1 MKLNRLFL
9 LFVVSLLIGHGSLLV
24 NTTSGGSDEYTIAV
38 LTHLNFND
46 SLDSLFLHTP
56 GSSYSYSIENIE
68 SIELSGEL
76 SVTDFEK
83 LTSFS
88 LKQNYPNPF
97 NPATTI
103 QFEISERGKTR
114 VDIFNLKG
122 QLVNTLI
129 NKHLDVG
136 RHRIK
141 WDGQTAGGS
150 QAGSGLYFYRVAIN
164 DKQQTKQMI
173 MLK

>member
-1 MKLNRLFL
+1 MKGQ
-9 LFVVSLLIGHGSLLV
+9 SAWLV
-24 NTTSGGSDEYTIAV
+24 HSMIRVRN
-38 LTHLNFND
+38 
-46 SLDSLFLHTP
+46 LDA
-56 GSSYSYSIENIE
+56 SIEFYCGFLGLQEIRRKNLGDEADI
-68 SIELSGEL
+68 
-76 SVTDFEK
+76 EK

-164 DKQQTKQMI
+164 DKQQTRQMI

>member
-24 NTTSGGSDEYTIAV
+24 NTTSDGSDEYTIAV

-46 SLDSLFLHTP
+46 TLDSIFLHTP

-76 SVTDFEK
+76 SVTDIEM

-97 NPATTI
+97 NPVT
-103 QFEISERGKTR
+103 EIRFDLPQSSEVKL
-114 VDIFNLKG
+114 VVFNALG
-122 QLVNTLI
+122 QIVSELI
-129 NKHLDVG
+129 KN
-136 RHRIK
+136 R
-141 WDGQTAGGS
+141 QMTAGVHSIHFDGKELP
-150 QAGSGLYFYRVAIN
+150 SGIYFYRLETN
-164 DKQQTKQMI
+164 RFTKTRKMV
-173 MLK
+173 LLR

>member
-46 SLDSLFLHTP
+46 TLDSLFLHTP
-56 GSSYSYSIENIE
+56 GSSYSYSINNIE

-76 SVTDFEK
+76 SVTDIEM

-88 LKQNYPNPF
+88 LKQNYPNTF

-114 VDIFNLKG
+114 VCE
-122 QLVNTLI
+122 
-129 NKHLDVG
+129 
-136 RHRIK
+136 
-141 WDGQTAGGS
+141 
-150 QAGSGLYFYRVAIN
+150 
-164 DKQQTKQMI
+164 
-173 MLK
+173 

>member
-46 SLDSLFLHTP
+46 TLDSLFLHTP
-56 GSSYSYSIENIE
+56 GSSYSYSINNIE

-76 SVTDFEK
+76 SVTDIEM

-136 RHRIK
+136 RHQIT
-141 WDGQTAGGS
+141 WDGRTAAGINS
-150 QAGSGLYFYRVAIN
+150 GSGIYIYRVLLNGIQYS
-164 DKQQTKQMI
+164 KKMVL
-173 MLK
+173 LK